1 MMKDNVRQKNQ
12 LRLKVLLNAD
22 GCIAKSLVV
31 SLAVEQSSVMQV
43 AKLRFE
49 PLKRADAI
57 TGR

>member
-1 MMKDNVRQKNQ
+1 MWYDE
-12 LRLKVLLNAD
+12 RLCPAEESATVEGVAD

-57 TGR
+57 AGR